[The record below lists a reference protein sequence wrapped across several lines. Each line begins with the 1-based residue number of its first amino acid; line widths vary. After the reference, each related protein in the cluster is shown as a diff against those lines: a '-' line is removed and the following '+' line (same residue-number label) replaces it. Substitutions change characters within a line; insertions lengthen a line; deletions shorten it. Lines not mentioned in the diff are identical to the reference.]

1 LPLITVFIKRK
12 ARKHFDSLPKDTQ
25 DRVTCAIRVLRNE
38 GLTGNLDIKQLKGL
52 PNAFRIRIGDY
63 RIFLELT
70 SKDVAEI
77 YAIKIRKNAY
87 K

>member
-1 LPLITVFIKRK
+1 MR
-12 ARKHFDSLPKDTQ
+12 D
-25 DRVTCAIRVLRNE
+25 LRNE
-38 GLTGNLDIKQLKGL
+38 GLNSNLDIKQLKGL
-52 PNAFRIRIGDY
+52 PNAFRIRVGDY

-77 YAIKIRKNAY
+77 YAIKLHKNAY

>member
-25 DRVTCAIRVLRNE
+25 DRAACAIRVLRND
-38 GLTGNLDIKQLKGL
+38 GLYGDLDIKQLKGL
-52 PNAFRIRIGDY
+52 PNAFRIRVGDY
-63 RIFLELT
+63 RIFVEFT
-70 SKDVAEI
+70 AKDVAEI
-77 YAIKIRKNAY
+77 YAIKLRKNVY